1 MARHMDQPVKT
12 FSIGFHE
19 DSYNELKYARLTAQ
33 KFGTDHHE
41 FFVTPDI
48 CDVVDELLHWRPI
61 DFSVFSP
68 AGP

>member
-1 MARHMDQPVKT
+1 MDQPVKT

-19 DSYNELKYARLTAQ
+19 DSYNELQYARLTAE

-48 CDVVDELLHWRPI
+48 CTASDFFSLVFVNPQLLLENGLRN
-61 DFSVFSP
+61 
-68 AGP
+68 